1 MAHVSNQQSL
11 HEKER
16 KRREEAR
23 LLALQQQV
31 RERSAQRLRDSA
43 GRDTHPDVDS
53 LTAAVE
59 RAKPGTRRWTV
70 AATALSAKLLLRFRQ
85 CPEQGAADLATAI
98 RMLVK
103 AGGSGPAADGAG
115 DADPAE
121 DGPTAVRQR
130 VTRFSRATAAARRF
144 ISGLGMDRGV
154 AAGSAEDAA
163 RVALLV
169 ECLEEWE
176 VAEWVAPPGG
186 WGVDLGRVPD
196 LDVLRRRLAVMAG
209 APARERVRVLHALG
223 SALAAAEGPGAGYED
238 MAAAVALLP
247 RTAGWGVIR
256 GQRGPAVEQVANKAE
271 VTADAAACAIAA
283 GCPVEAI
290 ELLETGR
297 GVVWDQLLHATIRAE
312 VGAVDPGLAL
322 RMDRVCRDL
331 ERPGLISEAPDRF
344 EERDVA
350 AWRTARPDTP
360 SAVVARLWGL
370 ALRLTAKGAAR
381 RERRWV
387 QAAERAQGLV
397 PDATFQ
403 PVSYLGDIR
412 PAAAEGPVV
421 AVLLSRFGCYA
432 LLVTAEEDAPGV
444 VPLPALTL
452 RAAQRNARSY
462 LTALNELTGRE
473 REARIQATLHWL
485 WETVVAPV
493 FAVLELP
500 GRSGDGEDGE
510 LPRLWWCPSGPLAVL
525 PLHAAEP
532 RLVEGGTSAGAG
544 ERVVSSYTP
553 TVRSL
558 ISARKARDLRQNS
571 NGLSRGGNRG
581 ERERLLLVSAGGLV
595 GYQALP
601 ATARF
606 RDFLTSLLCENGL
619 TTLHGPQAMAVNVK
633 RELGRHSR
641 VHFGCHGRQDPV
653 SPERTGLVLHD
664 QDLTIADLAEVHAER
679 PEFAFLAA
687 CSTAAPDHADLDEM
701 ISVTSVLHYRGYQSV
716 IGTMSPVLDSST
728 ERVAM
733 DVYERL
739 AARQSDAQPAS
750 PPASTAALLH
760 HAVRQE
766 RRRCPR
772 HPSTWVPFIHVGV

>member
-1 MAHVSNQQSL
+1 MAYVSNQQSP

-16 KRREEAR
+16 KRREEEER
-23 LLALQQQV
+23 LALQQQV

-59 RAKPGTRRWTV
+59 KAKPGTRRWT
-70 AATALSAKLLLRFRQ
+70 AAVTALSAELLLRFRQ
-85 CPEQGAADLATAI
+85 SPEKGVADLVTAI
-98 RMLVK
+98 RMLSK
-103 AGGSGPAADGAG
+103 ADERGPAAHGTGGA
-115 DADPAE
+115 DTAE
-121 DGPTAVRQR
+121 ERPTTVRQR
-130 VTRFSRATAAARRF
+130 GPRFARATAAARRF
-144 ISGLGMDRGV
+144 VSRLGADRGV
-154 AAGSAEDAA
+154 GAGGAEDAA

-176 VAEWVAPPGG
+176 VVEQVSPPGG

-196 LDVLRRRLAVMAG
+196 LDVLRRRLAGMAG
-209 APARERVRVLHALG
+209 APARVRVRALHAQG
-223 SALAAAEGPGAGYED
+223 SALAAADGPGAGYED

-247 RTAGWGVIR
+247 RTAGWGMNR
-256 GQRGPAVEQVANKAE
+256 GQRRPAAEQVANKAE

-283 GCPVEAI
+283 GRPVEAI

-297 GVVWDQLLHATIRAE
+297 GVVWDQVLHATIRAE
-312 VGAVDPGLAL
+312 VRAVDRRLAR
-322 RMDRVCRDL
+322 RMDRICRDL
-331 ERPGLISEAPDRF
+331 ERPGRREAPDRF
-344 EERDVA
+344 EARDVA
-350 AWRTARPDTP
+350 AWRTARPDIP
-360 SAVVARLWGL
+360 SAVVAWLWGL
-370 ALRLTAKGAAR
+370 ALPLTGKRAAR
-381 RERRWV
+381 RERQWARSA
-387 QAAERAQGLV
+387 QRAQGLL

-403 PVSYLGDIR
+403 MASYPGDIR

-421 AVLLSRFGCYA
+421 AVVLSRFGCYA
-432 LLVTAEEDAPGV
+432 LLLTAEEDAPDV
-444 VPLPALTL
+444 VPLPALNL
-452 RAAQRNARSY
+452 RAAQHKARDY

-493 FAVLELP
+493 VAGLELL
-500 GRSGDGEDGE
+500 GWSGKGEDGE
-510 LPRLWWCPSGPLAVL
+510 LLRLWWCPSGPLALL

-532 RLVEGGTSAGAG
+532 QPVEGGTSTGAR
-544 ERVVSSYTP
+544 ERAVSSYTP

-571 NGLSRGGNRG
+571 NGQGGNRG

-595 GYQALP
+595 GHQALP

-606 RDFLTSLLCENGL
+606 FDYLTSLLVEDGL
-619 TTLHGPQAMAVNVK
+619 TTLHGQQATTGNVK
-633 RELGRHSR
+633 RALGRHSR
-641 VHFGCHGRQDPV
+641 VHFDCHGRQDPV

-664 QDLTIADLAEVHAER
+664 QDLTIADLAEVRAER

-687 CSTAAPDHADLDEM
+687 CSTAAPDHIDLDEM

-716 IGTMSPVLDSST
+716 IGTMSPVLDRST

-733 DVYERL
+733 AVYEGL
-739 AARQSDAQPAS
+739 VAHQFDAEPAS
-750 PPASTAALLH
+750 PLSSTAALLH

-766 RRRCPR
+766 RRRRPR